1 MAQHLDP
8 LHTARV
14 EEMELEEEW
23 DLEEHQ
29 EEAAV
34 VLQQEHSAVEETDR
48 QVDLEA
54 EEAEDLVDNK
64 II

>member
-8 LHTARV
+8 LHTALL

-23 DLEEHQ
+23 DLEEHL

-34 VLQQEHSAVEETDR
+34 VLQQEHSVVEETDQ

-54 EEAEDLVDNK
+54 EEAEDSVDNE